1 MANGNTLKHFLFGS
15 SSPFQT
21 PRDNSRLLLNHNK
34 RLPRRPKKGI
44 KRHRRLLSLRSSPPP
59 SSSPS
64 TVLRLPKLKLK
75 LRSPAS
81 HFTSLRA
88 PAPPAE
94 HWRRIPG
101 TARAPLHQLHCVLS
115 SCGYSSWAYT
125 QNCFHIPN
133 PLLTSEVENWE
144 LSRFFKE
151 STPYWFASEKF
162 SSQQQQKHCSVFR
175 IPNMEELTRKNLI
188 TLRILIN
195 LRSDLSSASGR
206 ALMTSSKKLDIFGF
220 RIS

>member
-1 MANGNTLKHFLFGS
+1 ML
-15 SSPFQT
+15 
-21 PRDNSRLLLNHNK
+21 
-34 RLPRRPKKGI
+34 RPTILWRTVAK
-44 KRHRRLLSLRSSPPP
+44 
-59 SSSPS
+59 
-64 TVLRLPKLKLK
+64 TVLRILNKP
-75 LRSPAS
+75 S
-81 HFTSLRA
+81 HFTCAPLCA
-88 PAPPAE
+88 PAPPVE

-101 TARAPLHQLHCVLS
+101 TARAPLHLHCVLS

-175 IPNMEELTRKNLI
+175 IPNAMEELTRKNLI
-188 TLRILIN
+188 ILRILIN

-206 ALMTSSKKLDIFGF
+206 ALLTSSKKLDIFGF
-220 RIS
+220 HKYLLAFGQHRLSPFSYCQSACLPVEL